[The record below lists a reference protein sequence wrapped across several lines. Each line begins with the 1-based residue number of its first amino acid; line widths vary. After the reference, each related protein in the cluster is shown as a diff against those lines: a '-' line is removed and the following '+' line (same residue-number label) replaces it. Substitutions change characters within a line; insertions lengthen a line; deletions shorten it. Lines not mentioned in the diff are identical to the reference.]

1 MQFGLDD
8 VELNDQLVHEA
19 FRDSKVR
26 AEIHRVLRH
35 KWIEAGRP

>member
-8 VELNDQLVHEA
+8 VKLNDRLIDEA
-19 FRDSKVR
+19 FTSSKAR